1 MKYSNTLEFALEMDQ
16 KDPLREMKAQFLNP
30 KTPEGNDCIY
40 FCGNS
45 LGLQPRST
53 RSFVERIMKD
63 WETRAVEGHFEGDEP
78 WVPYHERLAPAMSRI
93 VGAKEEEV
101 ILMNSLTVNLH
112 LMMVSFYRPV
122 PGRSKIL
129 IEKNAF
135 PSDQYAVKSQIEFHG
150 FDVED
155 SLLELEPREGET
167 LLRTEDI
174 LKRIEKEGD
183 EIALIMMGGLNYYT
197 GQVYDM
203 KQITEAGHARGCIVG
218 FDLAHAVGNA
228 FLSLHNWDVDFA
240 VWCTY
245 KYLNSGPGG
254 IAGAYVHE
262 RHHQDESLPRFAGW
276 WGHDKENRF
285 LMDEN
290 FVPIPT
296 AEGWALSC
304 GPILLEASFRAS
316 LEMFDEVGMKAL
328 RHKSELLTGYLEF
341 LIGRIQTDKIEII
354 TPSDP
359 AQRGCQLSV
368 RVIGS
373 DKSLFHAIHDKGVI
387 TDWREPDVIR
397 VAPTPMYNSF
407 EEVFRFVAIL
417 KDCLHLV
424 GQG

>member
-1 MKYSNTLEFALEMDQ
+1 MKYSNTLEFALEMDG
-16 KDPLREMKAQFLNP
+16 KDPLRDRKKQFLNP
-30 KTPEGNDCIY
+30 KTTDGKDCIY

-45 LGLQPRST
+45 LGLQPRSA
-53 RSFVERIMKD
+53 RSLVERIMKD

-155 SLLELEPREGET
+155 SLLELEPRPGET

-174 LKRIEKEGD
+174 VKTIEREGE

-203 KQITEAGHARGCIVG
+203 KRITKAGHSKGCTVG

-228 FLSLHNWDVDFA
+228 PLNLHDWDVDFA

-254 IAGAYVHE
+254 IAGAFVHE
-262 RHHQDESLPRFAGW
+262 RHHKDENLPRFAGW

-296 AEGWALSC
+296 AEGWQLSC

-316 LEMFDEVGMKAL
+316 LEMFDEVGMEEL
-328 RHKSELLTGYLEF
+328 RRKSELLTGYLEF
-341 LIGRIQTDKIEII
+341 LIGRIQSDKIEII

-359 AQRGCQLSV
+359 AERGCQLSV

-373 DKSLFHAIHDKGVI
+373 DKSLFHALHDKGII

-417 KDCLHLV
+417 KDCLNLV
-424 GQG
+424 

>member
-1 MKYSNTLEFALEMDQ
+1 MKYSNTLEFALEMDG
-16 KDPLREMKAQFLNP
+16 KDPLRDRKKQFLNP
-30 KTPEGNDCIY
+30 KTTDGKDCIY

-45 LGLQPRST
+45 LGLQPRSA
-53 RSFVERIMKD
+53 RSLVERIMKD

-155 SLLELEPREGET
+155 SLLELEPRPGET

-174 LKRIEKEGD
+174 VKTIEREGE

-203 KQITEAGHARGCIVG
+203 KRITKAGHSKGCTVG

-228 FLSLHNWDVDFA
+228 PLNLHDWDVDFA

-254 IAGAYVHE
+254 IAGAFVHE
-262 RHHQDESLPRFAGW
+262 RHHKDENLPRFAGW

-296 AEGWALSC
+296 AEGWQLSC

-316 LEMFDEVGMKAL
+316 LEMFDEVGMEEL
-328 RHKSELLTGYLEF
+328 RRKSELLTGYLEF
-341 LIGRIQTDKIEII
+341 LIGRIQSDKIEII

-359 AQRGCQLSV
+359 AERGCQLSV

-373 DKSLFHAIHDKGVI
+373 DKSLFHALHDKGII

-397 VAPTPMYNSF
+397 VAPTPMYNSY

-417 KDCLHLV
+417 KDCLNLV
-424 GQG
+424 

>member
-1 MKYSNTLEFALEMDQ
+1 MKYSNSLEFALEMDA
-16 KDPLREMKAQFLNP
+16 KDPLRERKKQFYNP
-30 KTPEGNDCIY
+30 KTPEGKDCIY

-45 LGLQPRST
+45 LGLQPRT
-53 RSFVERIMKD
+53 ARDQVERIMKD
-63 WETRAVEGHFEGDEP
+63 WETQAVEGHFKGPEP
-78 WVPYHERLAPAMSRI
+78 WVPYHERLSPAMARI

-112 LMMVSFYRPV
+112 LMMVTFYRPT
-122 PGRSKIL
+122 RERHKIL

-150 FDVED
+150 FDVTE
-155 SLLELEPREGET
+155 SLLELEPRPGET
-167 LLRTEDI
+167 LLKTEDI
-174 LKRIEKEGD
+174 LRTIEREG
-183 EIALIMMGGLNYYT
+183 EAIALVMMGGLNYYT

-203 KQITEAGHARGCIVG
+203 RRIAKVARSKGCTVG

-228 FLSLHNWDVDFA
+228 PLKLHDWDVDFA

-262 RHHQDESLPRFAGW
+262 RHHRDDTLPRFAGW
-276 WGHDKENRF
+276 WGHDKEQRF
-285 LMDEN
+285 LMDEH
-290 FVPIPT
+290 FIPIPT
-296 AEGWALSC
+296 AEGWQLSC

-316 LEMFDEVGMKAL
+316 LEIFDEVGMEAL
-328 RHKSELLTGYLEF
+328 RKKSELLTGYLEF
-341 LIGRIQTDKIEII
+341 LIGRIDSNKIEII
-354 TPSDP
+354 TPTEP
-359 AQRGCQLSV
+359 AWRGCQLSV

-373 DKSLFHAIHDKGVI
+373 DKSLFHALHNRGII

-417 KDCLHLV
+417 KDCLIHV
-424 GQG
+424 

>member
-1 MKYSNTLEFALEMDQ
+1 MKYSNTLEFALEMDR

-30 KTPEGNDCIY
+30 KTPQGKDCIY

-45 LGLQPRST
+45 LGLQPRSA
-53 RSFVERIMKD
+53 RSWVERIMKD

-155 SLLELEPREGET
+155 NLLELEPRVGET

-174 LKRIEKEGD
+174 VKRIEKEGE

-203 KQITEAGHARGCIVG
+203 KQITKAGHARGCTVG

-228 FLSLHNWDVDFA
+228 PLSLHDWDVDFA

-262 RHHQDESLPRFAGW
+262 RHHQDERLPRFAGW
-276 WGHDKENRF
+276 WGHDKEKRF

-296 AEGWALSC
+296 AEGWQLSC

-316 LEMFDEVGMKAL
+316 LEMFDEVGMKEL
-328 RHKSELLTGYLEF
+328 RRKSELLTGYLEF

-417 KDCLHLV
+417 KDCLSIH
-424 GQG
+424 